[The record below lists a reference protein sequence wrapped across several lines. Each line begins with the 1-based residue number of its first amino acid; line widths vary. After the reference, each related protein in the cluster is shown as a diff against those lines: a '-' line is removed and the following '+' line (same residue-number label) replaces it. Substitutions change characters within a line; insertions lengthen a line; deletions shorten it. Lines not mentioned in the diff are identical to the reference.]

1 MTLLLSFRELQN
13 KYAGI
18 GAAIEYAVCALKV
31 EVLTVIGHSRCGGIK
46 ALLSLQDGAADT
58 L

>member
-1 MTLLLSFRELQN
+1 LLLLRELQN
-13 KYAGI
+13 KYTGI
-18 GAAIEYAVCALKV
+18 GSAIEYAVCALKV

-46 ALLSLQDGAADT
+46 ALLSLQDGAPDT